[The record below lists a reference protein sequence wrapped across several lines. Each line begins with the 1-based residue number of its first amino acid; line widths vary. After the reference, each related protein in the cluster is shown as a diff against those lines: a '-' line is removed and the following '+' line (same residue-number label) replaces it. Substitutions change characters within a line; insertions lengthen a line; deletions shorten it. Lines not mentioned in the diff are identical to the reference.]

1 MTTTSR
7 AVRTLPK
14 ALLLAM
20 PLMAG
25 LLAAGPALAA
35 EGSDE
40 APALHRLRLEP
51 VTTGLVAGGSLAL
64 ALPDV
69 ALGSPL
75 APETC
80 RLCGPGAFDRRA
92 REALRWPDT
101 AAARKTSDA
110 LVVAVPVLAVGAIG
124 WLERRDGDLR
134 GFGEQAVVVAEAVS
148 VTLLATQVA
157 KSAFGRQRPYAWA
170 GTGPSEGQDDV
181 LSLWSG
187 HTAVAF
193 AAATSAATAA
203 RLRGHRAWR
212 WILGAG
218 LVGATAVGW
227 LRVAADRHWA
237 TDVLAGAAVGSAAGL
252 GLPVWL
258 HGPAAPPGGRSLS
271 LLVLPNG
278 VMGTFD

>member
-1 MTTTSR
+1 MTTTWRPRRSWR
-7 AVRTLPK
+7 AV
-14 ALLLAM
+14 LLL
-20 PLMAG
+20 LFG
-25 LLAAGPALAA
+25 LPLAAPALAA
-35 EGSDE
+35 EEGE
-40 APALHRLRLEP
+40 GPALRRLRVEP
-51 VTTGLVAGGSLAL
+51 LTTGLVAGGSLAL
-64 ALPDV
+64 VLTDV

-75 APETC
+75 APDAC
-80 RLCGPGAFDRRA
+80 RLCEPGAFDRRA
-92 REALRWPDT
+92 REGLRWPDT

-110 LVVAVPVLAVGAIG
+110 LVVAVPALAVGAIG

-157 KSAFGRQRPYAWA
+157 KAAFGRQRPYAWA
-170 GTGPSEGQDDV
+170 GAAPSEGQDDV

-187 HTAVAF
+187 HTATAF
-193 AAATSAATAA
+193 SAVTSAATAA
-203 RLRGHRAWR
+203 RLRGHRGWR

-237 TDVLAGAAVGSAAGL
+237 TDVLAGAAVGSAIGL

-258 HGPAAPPGGRSLS
+258 HGPEAPAGGRALS
-271 LLVLPNG
+271 VLVLPNG
-278 VMGTFD
+278 VVGTFD